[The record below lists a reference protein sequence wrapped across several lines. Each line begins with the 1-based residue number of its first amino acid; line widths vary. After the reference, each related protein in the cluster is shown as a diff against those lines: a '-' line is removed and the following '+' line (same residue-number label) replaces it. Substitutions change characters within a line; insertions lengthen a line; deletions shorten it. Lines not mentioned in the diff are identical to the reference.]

1 MQIILTRKRLAG
13 TRPLYEYRLFVP
25 FEMLSPE
32 RQSCIHYRTDFAK
45 RGGPLARL
53 TEVIAPMDYLR
64 AEPGLTKFDVGRDI
78 CAVAKRI
85 EAILIGAVFPE
96 MRAEIVP
103 LLYEQGEELDDA
115 MVITDIND
123 LAGRYALLARATSQL
138 TAVDFGL
145 KPHINA
151 RAA

>member
-1 MQIILTRKRLAG
+1 MQILLTRKRLAG

-25 FEMLSPE
+25 FEMLSAE
-32 RQSCIHYRTDFAK
+32 RQGRIHYRTDFAK

-64 AEPGLTKFDVGRDI
+64 AEPSLTKFDVGRDI

-85 EAILIGAVFPE
+85 EAILIGAE

-103 LLYEQGEELDDA
+103 LLYEHREEFDDA
-115 MVITDIND
+115 MVMTDIND
-123 LAGRYALLARATSQL
+123 LADRYALLARTACQL
-138 TAVDFGL
+138 TAADLGL
-145 KPHINA
+145 AAHAHA

>member
-1 MQIILTRKRLAG
+1 MQILLTRKRLTG

-25 FEMLSPE
+25 FETLSAE
-32 RQSCIHYRTDFAK
+32 RQARIHYRTDFAK

-64 AEPGLTKFDVGRDI
+64 AEPGLTKFDIGRDI
-78 CAVAKRI
+78 CTVAKRI

-103 LLYEQGEELDDA
+103 LLYEHREEIDDA
-115 MVITDIND
+115 FVVTDIND
-123 LAGRYALLARATSQL
+123 LAGRYALLARTACQL
-138 TAVDFGL
+138 TATDLGL
-145 KPHINA
+145 AAHA
-151 RAA
+151 HVRAA

>member
-1 MQIILTRKRLAG
+1 MQILLTRKRLAG
-13 TRPLYEYRLFVP
+13 IRPLYEYRLFVP
-25 FEMLSPE
+25 FETLSAE
-32 RQSCIHYRTDFAK
+32 RQARIHYRTDFAK
-45 RGGPLARL
+45 SGGPLARL

-103 LLYEQGEELDDA
+103 LFYAQDEELDDA
-115 MVITDIND
+115 MMMTDIND
-123 LAGRYALLARATSQL
+123 LAGRYALLARATCQL
-138 TAVDFGL
+138 TAADLGL
-145 KPHINA
+145 AAHAHA